1 MSTVAKRYAVAWVSS
16 AGETSSLDAVESD
29 ADRLADLL
37 ETSGDFASF
46 VQHPLIPPEA
56 QTRSLEALFKS
67 SCHKLTMNLLL
78 LLVRRERLADLPGIV
93 DQARELI
100 REAKGILPV
109 DVVSAEPFL
118 KRQEEAL
125 SKKLAERTG
134 KTIEL
139 TTRVDE
145 SLLGGFR
152 LRMGD
157 RVEDYSLSTKLETF
171 KQNVL
176 NA

>member
-1 MSTVAKRYAVAWVSS
+1 MSAVAKRYAVALVSLAS
-16 AGETSSLDAVESD
+16 EEASLDAVSSD
-29 ADRLADLL
+29 LDHLADLL
-37 ETSGDFASF
+37 ETSEAFRSF

-56 QTRSLEALFKS
+56 QTRSLEALFKGK
-67 SCHKLTMNLLL
+67 CDRLTLNLLL
-78 LLVRRERLADLPGIV
+78 LLVRRERLAVLPDIL

-100 REAKGILPV
+100 QAENGVLPV

-118 KRQEEAL
+118 KRQEEEL
-125 SKKLAERTG
+125 VQKLAARTG

-139 TTRVDE
+139 TVDVDE

-157 RVEDYSLSTKLETF
+157 VVEDYSIATKLETF
-171 KQNVL
+171 KQNII